1 VAPVHDLAYV
11 AAGYVATG
19 VAVGGYRW
27 RLAARLRRARQ
38 HVAAATG
45 RAGP

>member
-1 VAPVHDLAYV
+1 VAPVHDFAYV
-11 AAGYVATG
+11 AAGYLATG
-19 VAVGGYRW
+19 AAIGGYRW

-45 RAGP
+45 RARP